1 MDDQR
6 EFAVEVVRRLQQ
18 AGYTALWAGGCVRDL
33 LLGLPAA
40 DYDVATTA
48 TPEQVRDVFG
58 HRRTLTV
65 GASFGVIIV
74 QGPKPA
80 GDVEVATFR
89 TEGPYL
95 DGRRPQSVA
104 FATPEEDAQRRDFTI
119 NGMFYDPLTEQ
130 VLDFV
135 GGQRDLELRQVRAIG
150 DAHARFTEDKL
161 RMLRAVRI
169 TARFGF
175 DLDRATGEAVRAM
188 AREICVVSQERIAQE
203 LKKILVNRHRARA
216 VQLAADLEVLLE
228 ILPEL
233 AMPLATP
240 AVWTIL
246 IKSLEMLEAPRFEL
260 AMAVL
265 LRAAAIPEHGIVACC
280 RRLRLSIK
288 EEEQVLWLV
297 QHQHA
302 LQAAAR
308 QPLAKLK
315 RLVAHHQ
322 IDELIS
328 LARVQAQ
335 ACGGIDAE
343 ADFVEQYL
351 RETPRDIID
360 PPPLVNGEDLK
371 QMGLRPGPAFKTL
384 LESIRDAQLEGRV
397 TRREEA
403 LDLLRSLAR
412 ET

>member
-18 AGYTALWAGGCVRDL
+18 AGHTALWAGGCVRDL

-48 TPEQVRDVFG
+48 TPEQVRTVFG

-130 VLDFV
+130 VLDYV

-188 AREICVVSQERIAQE
+188 AREISVVSQERIAQE
-203 LKKILVNRHRARA
+203 LKKMLVNRHRARA

-228 ILPEL
+228 ILPEM

-240 AVWTIL
+240 TVWTML

-265 LRAAAIPEHGIVACC
+265 LRQAVIPEQGIVACC

-288 EEEQVLWLV
+288 EEEQIQWLV
-297 QHQHA
+297 QHQNA
-302 LQAAAR
+302 LQDAVR
-308 QPLAKLK
+308 QPLAKFK
-315 RLVAHHQ
+315 RLVAHPQ

-328 LARVQAQ
+328 LARVYAQ
-335 ACGGIDAE
+335 ARGGIDAD
-343 ADFVEQYL
+343 AGFAEQYL

-371 QMGLRPGPAFKTL
+371 QTGLRPGPAFKTL
-384 LESIRDAQLEGRV
+384 LETVRDAQLEGLV
-397 TRREEA
+397 TGRAEA
-403 LDLLRSLAR
+403 LDLLRSLAH
-412 ET
+412 EA